1 MSVQRVAIVGSIVA
15 IGAAVVAAFWLI
27 GSPGEQRLRRLD
39 EQRVAELGQMMNA
52 ARYRWNDERVLP
64 ETADGLVNG
73 EFLTRVPT
81 DPTTLEPYEYRV
93 TGPLDFEL
101 CATFDRPSRPE
112 DVGDFWYHDAG
123 RRCFQFDVSD
133 RERR

>member
-1 MSVQRVAIVGSIVA
+1 MKIQRVAIVGSIVA
-15 IGAAVVAAFWLI
+15 IGAVVVVALWLI
-27 GSPGEQRLRRLD
+27 GSPAEQRLLRLD
-39 EQRVAELGQMMNA
+39 EQRVNELQQIMNA
-52 ARYRWNDERVLP
+52 ARYRWNDARVLP

-81 DPTTLEPYEYRV
+81 DPTTLDPYEYRV
-93 TGPLDFEL
+93 TGPLEL
-101 CATFDRPSRPE
+101 EICATFDRPSRPE

-123 RRCFQFDVSD
+123 RRCFQLNVSD